1 MKHPFRFAFVLLA
14 LTGAT
19 LGLRAEVAL
28 KVATLDMDQV
38 FAKYYKSEAQ
48 KAKLDEQAKRAREAE
63 ENMKKELEAMVTQAK
78 ELQEQTKSSILTE
91 DARKKAQADFE
102 SKVGEIR
109 SKDGELQ
116 TTMQRIQM
124 SLQKQMATFQQQ
136 AIEDISKVA
145 TEIAQTKGATLVLNK
160 GSVPVVIYSAP
171 EFDITDEVIVAIN
184 KDAPAPAAKAEAPA
198 AAPAAA
204 PAK

>member
-38 FAKYYKSEAQ
+38 YAKYYKTDAQ

-63 ENMKKELEAMVTQAK
+63 DALKKELEAMVTQAK
-78 ELQEQTKSSILTE
+78 ELQEQTKNSILSE

-102 SKVGEIR
+102 SKVGELR
-109 SKDGELQ
+109 NKDAERQEFLQ
-116 TTMQRIQM
+116 RTQM
-124 SLQKQMATFQQQ
+124 GLQKQMATFQQQ

-145 TEIAQTKGATLVLNK
+145 TELAQTKGATLVLNK

-171 EFDITDEVIVAIN
+171 EFDITDEVIAAIN
-184 KDAPAPAAKAEAPA
+184 KDAPAPAAKADAPA
-198 AAPAAA
+198 TT